1 METVNF
7 LGAKM
12 FFITFGG
19 YFCAYLWLWL
29 SVFVVVTC
37 SSTSCILVFVF
48 LITLHWKLLICM
60 VSLIFGKS

>member
-19 YFCAYLWLWL
+19 YFVLICGYGCRYLW
-29 SVFVVVTC
+29 
-37 SSTSCILVFVF
+37 
-48 LITLHWKLLICM
+48 
-60 VSLIFGKS
+60 